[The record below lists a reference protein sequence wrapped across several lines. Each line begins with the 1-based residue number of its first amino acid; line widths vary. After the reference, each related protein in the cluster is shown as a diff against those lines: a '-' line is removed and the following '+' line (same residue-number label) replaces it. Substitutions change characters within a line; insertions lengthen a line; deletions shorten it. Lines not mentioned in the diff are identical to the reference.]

1 MIDSRLTNLEVKA
14 TLTEDSIDQLNE
26 VIVRQQRQIDF
37 LMREL
42 ARLQQENFSASPT
55 PGARSLFDE
64 LPPHY

>member
-1 MIDSRLTNLEVKA
+1 LIDSRLTNLEVKA

-42 ARLQQENFSASPT
+42 VRLQQENFSTSPA

>member
-1 MIDSRLTNLEVKA
+1 LIDSRLTNLEVKA
-14 TLTEDSIDQLNE
+14 TLTEDALDQLNE
-26 VIVRQQRQIDF
+26 VIVRQQRQIDC

-42 ARLQQENFSASPT
+42 VRLQQENFSTSPT

>member
-1 MIDSRLTNLEVKA
+1 MIDGRLTNLEVKA
-14 TLTEDSIDQLNE
+14 TLTEDALDQLNE

-42 ARLQQENFSASPT
+42 ARLQQENFSASTT
-55 PGARSLFDE
+55 PVARSLFDE